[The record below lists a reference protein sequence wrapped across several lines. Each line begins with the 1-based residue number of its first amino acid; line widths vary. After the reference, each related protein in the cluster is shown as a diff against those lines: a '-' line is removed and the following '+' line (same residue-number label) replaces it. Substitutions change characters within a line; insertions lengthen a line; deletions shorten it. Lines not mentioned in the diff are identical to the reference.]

1 MKKIKENKLLFIL
14 LIITII
20 SFILGI
26 LYPAILNEKDKELIT
41 KTITENLNNIKNI
54 NYLKT
59 LTQSFINNI
68 PLTII
73 IWLLGI
79 SIIGIPIIIIILILK
94 PFIAG
99 FTITSIII
107 TKGIKS
113 LYIALIYTLPNI
125 LNIIGSIL
133 LSYYALS
140 FSLTLY
146 KVIFKKKNITFHNI
160 IKNYIKLL
168 LIFIIYQTIITLIE
182 TYLIP
187 SLLF

>member
-41 KTITENLNNIKNI
+41 KTIIENLNNIKNI

-79 SIIGIPIIIIILILK
+79 SIIIIILILK

-107 TKGIKS
+107 TKGIKG